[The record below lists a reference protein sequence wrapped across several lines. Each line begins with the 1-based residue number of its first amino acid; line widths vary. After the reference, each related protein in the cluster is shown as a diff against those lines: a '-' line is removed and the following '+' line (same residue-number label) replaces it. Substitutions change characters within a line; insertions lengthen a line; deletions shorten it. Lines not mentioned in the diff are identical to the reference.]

1 MMGRT
6 LSPPIH
12 EANGCRGALTGIG
25 RKTGKY
31 LLVAKT
37 SLQNNLAYAANF
49 LFDTFF
55 YVFLLFIF
63 INLWRTIYGQ
73 GQVIAGYSLSQMIW
87 YCIIT
92 ELVAIS
98 GSSPFH
104 ELNNEIKSGNIAY
117 LLNKPYNLII
127 YQFSHSLGQMGVKLV
142 INAVAGISF
151 GLAFAGPLA
160 GFLPG
165 RLFFIIPVMIGG
177 MLVNYFALTA
187 LGLTAF
193 WLEENTAFFWIY
205 QKLMLM
211 LGLFLPVEFFPGWL
225 QKLALTLPFPY
236 MTYGPAK
243 LVVDFTVEGFVWIV
257 FMQGLY
263 LVVFLVLSALL
274 YRKGVRML
282 NVNGG

>member
-1 MMGRT
+1 MGT
-6 LSPPIH
+6 ALSTPIH
-12 EANGCRGALTGIG
+12 EGNGRRRAMTAIG

-31 LLVAKT
+31 LVVAKT
-37 SLQNNLAYAANF
+37 GLQNNLAYAVNF
-49 LFDTFF
+49 FFDTFF
-55 YVFLLFIF
+55 YIFFLFIF

-92 ELVAIS
+92 ELIVVS
-98 GSSPFH
+98 TSSPFH

-117 LLNKPYNLII
+117 LLNKPYNLLA
-127 YQFSHSLGQMGVKLV
+127 YQFSHSLGLIGIKLV
-142 INAVAGISF
+142 INAVAGIGF

-165 RLFFIIPVMIGG
+165 RLVFIVPVMIGAI
-177 MLVNYFALTA
+177 LVNYFALAA

-205 QKLMLM
+205 QKLTFM
-211 LGLFLPVEFFPGWL
+211 LGLFLPVEFFPAWL
-225 QKLALTLPFPY
+225 QKIALVLPFPY
-236 MTYGPAK
+236 TTYGPAK
-243 LVVDFTVEGFVWIV
+243 LVVAFTWEGFLRIIT
-257 FMQGLY
+257 MQGLY
-263 LVVFLVLSALL
+263 LTVFLVLSALL